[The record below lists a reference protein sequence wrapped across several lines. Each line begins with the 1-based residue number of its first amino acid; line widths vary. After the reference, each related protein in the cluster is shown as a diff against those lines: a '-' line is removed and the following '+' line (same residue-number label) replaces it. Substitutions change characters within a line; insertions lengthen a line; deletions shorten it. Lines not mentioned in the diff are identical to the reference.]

1 MLPSSPHVR
10 AVYTEEGGVLAAL
23 RRLPPDQAR
32 QTLCIDSTTLDVN
45 VAREVAAEVIAAG
58 AQMVDAPVSG
68 GTSTQCSLSL
78 VPRKHILT
86 LTL

>member
-23 RRLPPDQAR
+23 RRLPPEQAR

-68 GTSTQCSLSL
+68 GTSTQCSLSF